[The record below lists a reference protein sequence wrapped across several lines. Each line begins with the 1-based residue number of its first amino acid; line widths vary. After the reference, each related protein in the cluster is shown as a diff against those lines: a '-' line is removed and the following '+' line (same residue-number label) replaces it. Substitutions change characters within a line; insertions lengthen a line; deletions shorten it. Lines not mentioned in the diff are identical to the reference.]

1 MSLDVYLDDINGDRL
16 YSNNITHDLNV
27 MANAAGIYK
36 YLWRPEK
43 IGVKK
48 AYQLIEP
55 LQIGLEKLLNN
66 PDYYKQFN
74 PKNWWGD
81 YDIFVDFVRDYLA
94 ACEEYPDAE
103 VGTWR

>member
-48 AYQLIEP
+48 AYQ
-55 LQIGLEKLLNN
+55 
-66 PDYYKQFN
+66 
-74 PKNWWGD
+74 
-81 YDIFVDFVRDYLA
+81 
-94 ACEEYPDAE
+94 
-103 VGTWR
+103 